1 MKEYKM
7 LEVKKSD
14 AEMVMNW
21 MAEQGWEV
29 TATSYWTS
37 WSQMLLITFEK
48 EREQGDVP
56 PAYR

>member
-1 MKEYKM
+1 M